1 MTLIT
6 THSNMSVF
14 GSISR
19 QGGAHES
26 RPSFAGGARLANA
39 GTLVCRHVLAVIN
52 HPAECPPAH
61 ATGRATA

>member
-6 THSNMSVF
+6 TRSNMSIF

-19 QGGAHES
+19 QGAHES

-52 HPAECPPAH
+52 HSAECPPAH